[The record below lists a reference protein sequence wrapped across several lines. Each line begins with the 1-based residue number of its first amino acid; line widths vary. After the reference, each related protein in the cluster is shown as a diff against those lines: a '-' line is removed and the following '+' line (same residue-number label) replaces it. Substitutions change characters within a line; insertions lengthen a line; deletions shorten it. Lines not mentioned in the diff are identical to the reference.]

1 MELLQLVNNHVEQVI
16 NADEAEQFQKEL
28 AEKINNLLLTDFA
41 QLVQLLYRIDIDEA
55 ILKRS
60 LAERNN
66 EPAGMVIADMMIKR
80 VTNTIATKKH
90 FKENNS
96 TDIDESLKW

>member
-1 MELLQLVNNHVEQVI
+1 MELLQLVNNHLEQVK
-16 NADEAEQFQKEL
+16 NSDETELFQKEL
-28 AEKINNLLLTDFA
+28 AEKINHLLLNDFA

-55 ILKRS
+55 VLKRS
-60 LAERNN
+60 LAQRNN

-80 VTNTIATKKH
+80 VANTIATKKQ

-96 TDIDESLKW
+96 TEIDESLKW